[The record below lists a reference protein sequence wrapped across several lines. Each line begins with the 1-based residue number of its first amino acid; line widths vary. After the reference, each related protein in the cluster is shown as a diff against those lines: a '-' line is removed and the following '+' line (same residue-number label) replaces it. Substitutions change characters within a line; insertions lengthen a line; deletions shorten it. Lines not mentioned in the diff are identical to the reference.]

1 MALVAAMR
9 AEIGLLI
16 PEEVAKLLDV
26 TDQTLAL
33 WRMEKRGPDY
43 VKLGRNVFYRK
54 SDVIQWI
61 EGSVVRLSEAATA

>member
-1 MALVAAMR
+1 MAMAAALR
-9 AEIGLLI
+9 SEIGLLT
-16 PEEVAKLLDV
+16 PEDVSHLLDV

-54 SDVIQWI
+54 SDVTNWI
-61 EGSVVRLSEAATA
+61 EASVVKLSMMAAE